1 MRRVGIRE
9 FKDRATSMMSSG
21 ESLVIERRGKPVGFF
36 IPVVAKDRQAGRAAL
51 GRLGR
56 VVEDLVAE
64 TGLDEE
70 ELAREIGG
78 SRRRR

>member
-1 MRRVGIRE
+1 
-9 FKDRATSMMSSG
+9 MMSSG
-21 ESLVIERRGKPVGFF
+21 ESLIIERRGKPIGFF
-36 IPVVAKDRQAGRAAL
+36 IPVVAKDRQTGRAAL

-56 VVEDLVAE
+56 VVEDLLAE

-70 ELAREIGG
+70 ALAHEIGG